1 MVNSSLHG
9 QTEVQND
16 PAGFS
21 MVPTSAADGEG
32 SGALPGITVGEQGDA
47 HAQLESKTSVSQ
59 AFSHRLSK
67 LVSQF

>member
-1 MVNSSLHG
+1 MVGKMMNSSLHG

-47 HAQLESKTSVSQ
+47 HAQ
-59 AFSHRLSK
+59 
-67 LVSQF
+67 